1 MAITLTNSPAAL
13 GAAVFAA
20 RSKLGLTPPQLA
32 LAAAVGVRFIVE
44 LEAGKPTVRLETLL
58 TVVHALGGSDIKGA
72 ANSRY
77 AAPKADPES
86 IDPAFLHALADFVG
100 TTQEVEFERRGSS
113 DSTYTLHGI
122 SLRGG
127 ERRSMAVFICTWLEA
142 RVHKDCS
149 NVGCRQDSQR
159 LLRKCNPLRTL
170 QDARA
175 LRQLLFVQ
183 LRAAAPG

>member
-1 MAITLTNSPAAL
+1 MEATGDLLDGATALVAVGSCCWLVRGLAHRHRFERARTAAL
-13 GAAVFAA
+13 KNAQQYVTPLSQTVTTVG
-20 RSKLGLTPPQLA
+20 GL
-32 LAAAVGVRFIVE
+32 
-44 LEAGKPTVRLETLL
+44 
-58 TVVHALGGSDIKGA
+58 
-72 ANSRY
+72 
-77 AAPKADPES
+77 
-86 IDPAFLHALADFVG
+86 
-100 TTQEVEFERRGSS
+100 
-113 DSTYTLHGI
+113 
-122 SLRGG
+122 SLRGC